1 MATSSRFIDSSPAA
15 PAKASTLD
23 LRPVLLVIGILL
35 IILAL
40 FMAPPMVADLAAGHP
55 DWQVFLAASAVT
67 LFIGVS
73 LLLMNRAPGFGEITG
88 RQAFLLTTLVWVVVT
103 FFAALPLMFSEL
115 NLDFAD
121 AIFEAMSGITTTGS
135 TVIVGIDYAPP
146 GILLWRAI
154 LQWLGG
160 IGIIVMGV
168 AILPILSVGGMQL
181 VRAESSDLSEKIL
194 PRAAQIAS
202 AIGMIYLGLTFA
214 CATLYWFAGM
224 TPFDA
229 TAHSMTTIATGGFST
244 RDASIG
250 SFQSAGIEWIAILFM
265 VLGSLP
271 FVLYIQATNGKVT
284 ALFRD
289 SQVRWFFG
297 IVMIAA
303 GMVLAWL
310 IAESS
315 ASWSEALR
323 HALFNTLAV
332 ITGTGYA
339 SADYGGWGA
348 LPVTLFF
355 FLMCIGGC
363 TGSTT
368 GGIKIFRFTVLHVVA
383 KNQLARL
390 VRPHGVFIPSYN
402 GRPLPEAASIAVMA
416 FLFMFALVFALIA
429 LALSA
434 MGLDYLT
441 AMSGALTALAN
452 VGPGLGPII
461 GPAGNFASLPDGA
474 KWLLSAAMLLG
485 RLELLTVLILFTP
498 TFWRT

>member
-1 MATSSRFIDSSPAA
+1 MATSSRIEPSFSS
-15 PAKASTLD
+15 SLD
-23 LRPVLLVIGILL
+23 FRPILLVVGILL

-40 FMAPPMVADLAAGHP
+40 FMTPPMVADLAAGHP
-55 DWQVFLAASAVT
+55 DWQVFLAAGAVT

-73 LLLMNRAPGFGEITG
+73 LLLTNRAPGFSEITG
-88 RQAFLLTTLVWVVVT
+88 RQAFLLTTLVWVVLT
-103 FFAALPLMFSEL
+103 FFASLPLMFSEL
-115 NLDFAD
+115 DLDFTD
-121 AIFEAMSGITTTGS
+121 AAFEAMSGITTTGS
-135 TVIVGIDYAPP
+135 TVIIGLEHAPP

-168 AILPILSVGGMQL
+168 AILPMLRVGGMQL

-202 AIGMIYLGLTFA
+202 AIGMIYLSLTFA
-214 CATLYWFAGM
+214 CATFYWLAGM

-244 RDASIG
+244 RDSSIG
-250 SFQSAGIEWIAILFM
+250 GFDNPGVEWTAILFM

-271 FVLYIQATNGKVT
+271 FVLYIQVTNGKLT
-284 ALFRD
+284 ALHRD
-289 SQVRWFFG
+289 SQVRWFLS
-297 IVMIAA
+297 VVSVAA
-303 GMVLAWL
+303 SMVFLWL
-310 IAESS
+310 VNQ
-315 ASWSEALR
+315 SEAPLLDAVR
-323 HALFNTLAV
+323 HVLFNTLAV

-339 SADYGGWGA
+339 SADFGAWGT
-348 LPVTLFF
+348 LPVALFF

-368 GGIKIFRFTVLHVVA
+368 GGIKIFRFTVLYVIA

-416 FLFMFALVFALIA
+416 FLFMFCLIFALIA

-434 MGLDYLT
+434 LGLDYLT

-461 GPAGNFASLPDGA
+461 GPAGNFASLPDEA

-485 RLELLTVLILFTP
+485 RLEILTVLILLSP
-498 TFWRT
+498 TFWRS